1 METLYFEN
9 IKYNDLIINNNQTV
23 KILKDNID
31 FYIHLNLKENNEQL
45 IIFSN
50 GAIDPNKSKPP
61 IFMRHSWHED
71 FNASCIFIDDRTV
84 HNNNLRIGWGVGSE
98 DRHYL
103 MDYSDIAQMIANT
116 LSIQPENTY
125 YYGSSAGGFMSMYLA
140 TLHKDTKA
148 IVNNPQCYVDK
159 YDQTNVNK
167 LYTSIFPDYSTEEI
181 KKKYAIRLSITSLFR
196 QKNYVPEI
204 YYVQNRLCSSDMKNQ
219 FNPFCNML
227 DRYDIDS
234 ANIKFIL
241 YNNLK
246 SGHAPLQRDGTITLV
261 NRIIEGN
268 QMT

>member
-61 IFMRHSWHED
+61 VFMRHSWHED

-159 YDQTNVNK
+159 YD
-167 LYTSIFPDYSTEEI
+167 LYFLTIQQ
-181 KKKYAIRLSITSLFR
+181 KKSRR
-196 QKNYVPEI
+196 
-204 YYVQNRLCSSDMKNQ
+204 
-219 FNPFCNML
+219 NML
-227 DRYDIDS
+227 LGYLLLVCLD
-234 ANIKFIL
+234 KKTMFQ
-241 YNNLK
+241 K
-246 SGHAPLQRDGTITLV
+246 SIMYKIGYAHQI
-261 NRIIEGN
+261 
-268 QMT
+268 